1 MTSYANAPLDK
12 SYHDKQNKENSQSK
26 NELWMDFAFAKSVLE
41 TCLLN
46 VHCTVET
53 VQDFFIE
60 LGNTPLMLISKL
72 DQKILDSL

>member
-1 MTSYANAPLDK
+1 MNGLCFCKISLRNMLA
-12 SYHDKQNKENSQSK
+12 E
-26 NELWMDFAFAKSVLE
+26 
-41 TCLLN
+41 
-46 VHCTVET
+46 CTVET